1 MSDVMYF
8 KVKAFTNY
16 NSLLLILL
24 ITIAPLLKTLNNALF
39 KQ

>member
-1 MSDVMYF
+1 MYF
-8 KVKAFTNY
+8 KVKAFTTY